1 MHNNADKLVIALLAF
16 AIGFACCDLFNAKRV
31 EKKVTKLQKEVQ
43 YDLKQESKG
52 NSMIKDIESNGMS
65 EMLVDY
71 EDVDKI
77 FYTNLQ
83 NCEPINVLAKPG
95 HIGYVIE
102 GIIDDECVFKERRVG
117 FMDTICS
124 LPMDMTEKY
133 AKEGLNISKQ
143 IDELRAQNKSGF
155 VDASQY
161 INDIGNDKT
170 YCKREYYQRKK

>member
-1 MHNNADKLVIALLAF
+1 MHKNDNTLIIALLAF
-16 AIGFACCDLFNAKRV
+16 ALGFACCDICKSKQKNNKIQKPQSEINVLKDNAPEIV
-31 EKKVTKLQKEVQ
+31 
-43 YDLKQESKG
+43 
-52 NSMIKDIESNGMS
+52 N
-65 EMLVDY
+65 Y
-71 EDVDKI
+71 EDIDKM
-77 FYTNLQ
+77 FYTSLQ

-102 GIIDDECVFKERRVG
+102 GIIDNKCVFKERQVG

-133 AKEGLNISKQ
+133 AEEGLNISKQ

-161 INDIGNDKT
+161 INDINNDKN
-170 YCKREYYQRKK
+170 YCKHEYYQRKK